1 MSKKFN
7 SKCTHAQNQRVGID
21 PPPPTPGM
29 FFLDP
34 HMAHPIYF
42 NLMIHC
48 VYIILIFIVH
58 FVGKNITWT
67 FNEWK
72 PFLFTYSPSLT
83 FGALIFIC
91 VPSTHPTTFGNP
103 ETQILHLRQILTF
116 IMFLH
121 LPHIFDLRR
130 KYTKWFDQKSTV
142 AFENESKKMHQELL
156 FTQTIQ
162 VMIPLTIYIINW
174 DFIICML

>member
-7 SKCTHAQNQRVGID
+7 SKCTHAQNQRVGFD
-21 PPPPTPGM
+21 PWPPSPGM

-34 HMAHPIYF
+34 HMAYPIYL

>member
-7 SKCTHAQNQRVGID
+7 SKCTHAQNQRVGFD
-21 PPPPTPGM
+21 PWPPSPGM

-34 HMAHPIYF
+34 HMAYPIYL

-103 ETQILHLRQILTF
+103 ETQILHLRQISTF

-156 FTQTIQ
+156 FTLKIQ